1 MRPIASFIVPVFN
14 EERRICK
21 CINSLLAQTIHDFE
35 VIIVDDGSTDNTQAI
50 LKNFT
55 DRRIRVYRQ
64 NNSGRAEARNKALHL
79 SRGKY
84 IALQDADDWS
94 EPDRLERQLYL
105 AENAYGKPVVGSG
118 LILHFGGNERAKTIR
133 VPEENEKIRKIMGRR
148 LFRQA
153 FNTFTM
159 VTLRQKLIDV
169 GGWRTKFKIA
179 GEDGDLLS
187 RLYEEKDVIFLNSKK
202 PLYHYILNEGSVTNK
217 FRITIPQQ
225 MFMRYCERAR
235 RRGENEPENYED
247 YMSFMNKGKANEY
260 FYNIE
265 YFLRWLRLYF
275 RKY

>member
-1 MRPIASFIVPVFN
+1 MRPLVSFLIPVYN
-14 EERRICK
+14 EERYIGK
-21 CINSLLAQTIHDFE
+21 CIDSLLVQTVTDFE

-50 LKNFT
+50 LKNYT
-55 DRRIRVYRQ
+55 DKRISVYRQ
-64 NNSGRAEARNKALHL
+64 NNSGRAHARNTALHL

-84 IALQDADDWS
+84 IGLQDADDWS

-105 AENAYGKPVVGSG
+105 AEKAHGKPVVGSG
-118 LILHFGGNERAKTIR
+118 LILHFGGNVRAKTKR
-133 VPEENEKIRKIMGRR
+133 VPEENERIRKIMGRR

-159 VTLRQKLIDV
+159 VSLRQKIIDV

-187 RLYEEKDVIFLNSKK
+187 RLYEEKDVIFLNSPR
-202 PLYHYILNEGSVTNK
+202 PLYHYVLNEGSVTNK

-235 RRGENEPENYED
+235 RRGDNEPENYEE
-247 YMSFMNKGKANEY
+247 YRCIMNKGNSSKY